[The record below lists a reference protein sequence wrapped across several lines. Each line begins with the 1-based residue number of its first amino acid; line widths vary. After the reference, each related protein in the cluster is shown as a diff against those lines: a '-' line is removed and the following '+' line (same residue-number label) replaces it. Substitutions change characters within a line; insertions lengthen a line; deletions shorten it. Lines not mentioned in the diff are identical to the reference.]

1 MKWAQ
6 HVTSMRQEMHTEFWL
21 EDKIQIGLV
30 KVITATLQV
39 VKCMEVVFYFFV
51 RMHSIMFKG
60 KYSLQETY
68 LCKSENAISMLARWP
83 IAVSRSL
90 STVDLSC
97 SCACLSCSFSATSLE
112 IVFSYSSMMMLN
124 TTCKKVSDNL
134 INIPHI
140 TTAIMPCL
148 CTVHEINFFHFEQLT
163 NTVWQLEIYF
173 KSLYY
178 EFIWKYILFKE
189 FHATVQYK

>member
-1 MKWAQ
+1 
-6 HVTSMRQEMHTEFWL
+6 
-21 EDKIQIGLV
+21 
-30 KVITATLQV
+30 
-39 VKCMEVVFYFFV
+39 
-51 RMHSIMFKG
+51 
-60 KYSLQETY
+60 
-68 LCKSENAISMLARWP
+68 
-83 IAVSRSL
+83 
-90 STVDLSC
+90 LSC

-163 NTVWQLEIYF
+163 NTV
-173 KSLYY
+173 
-178 EFIWKYILFKE
+178 
-189 FHATVQYK
+189 